1 MTQTKLNK
9 KLQEFLE
16 RFGNIVIIKL
26 IDYYYQE
33 NYEGSVGWK
42 VREELTIQDVIDL
55 NPNPVDYISLSGL
68 TGRDLVEFLAK
79 WKGKPYEAQVTYD
92 DSYELYKKR
101 KAEHRDE
108 ERKKYLA
115 FCREVDRISGGI
127 PVRNFYLPEKTTIF
141 STKRGKRRK

>member
-16 RFGNIVIIKL
+16 KYGNIVIIKL

-33 NYEGSVGWK
+33 NYNGSIGWK
-42 VREELTIQDVIDL
+42 VREEMTVQDVIDII
-55 NPNPVDYISLSGL
+55 PKPTEKIGITDI
-68 TGRDLVEFLAK
+68 TGREIVEFLNK
-79 WKGKPYEAQVTYD
+79 WKGVPWEAHITYA

-101 KAEHRDE
+101 AEEHRDE

-115 FCREVDRISGGI
+115 FCREVDRLSKGT
-127 PVRNFYLPEKTTIF
+127 PVREFYLPEKTTIF
-141 STKRGKRRK
+141 STKRGKRKR